1 MCTQQIVN
9 DLVTFVVTQT
19 SFDPT
24 PGPGAP
30 AGRFTI
36 TARLTNASTEGIFQP
51 LKVSVKMLSNGN
63 RLLSATEGNGG
74 PGSKQSI
81 NAGAD
86 DTLTTN
92 ESVLVQL
99 VIGLADRRPFDFF
112 VDVEG
117 CVRKR

>member
-1 MCTQQIVN
+1 MCEQQIVN

-24 PGPGAP
+24 PSPGAP

-36 TARLTNASTEGIFQP
+36 TARLTNASTKEIFQP
-51 LKVSVKMLSNGN
+51 LKVNVVTLSNGN
-63 RLLSATEGNGG
+63 RLVSATEGNGG
-74 PGSKQSI
+74 PGSKQAI
-81 NAGAD
+81 DAGAD

-99 VIGLADRRPFDFF
+99 VIGLAERRPFDFF
-112 VDVEG
+112 VNVEG